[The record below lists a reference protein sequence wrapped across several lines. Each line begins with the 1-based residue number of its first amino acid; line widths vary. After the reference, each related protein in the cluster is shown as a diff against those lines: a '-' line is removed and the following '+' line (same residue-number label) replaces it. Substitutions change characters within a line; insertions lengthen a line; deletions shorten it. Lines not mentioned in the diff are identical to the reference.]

1 MGCRLHSTKG
11 TFKVN
16 QPADRQ
22 SLNILIVEDEPL
34 IAMLAE
40 EMVAELGHFPLMAAS
55 SEAALRCMA
64 ENRIDAAILDFTLAG
79 ETSEEVAQALREQQ
93 IPLAFT
99 TGHGPDLSEFFQ
111 SDMVL
116 PKPYTISEF
125 SDLVEALCIS
135 SANIRSED

>member
-1 MGCRLHSTKG
+1 
-11 TFKVN
+11 VN
-16 QPADRQ
+16 QPADLQ

-40 EMVAELGHFPLMAAS
+40 EMVAELGHFPIVAAS

-64 ENRIDAAILDFTLAG
+64 ENRVDAAILDFTLAG

-99 TGHGPDLSEFFQ
+99 TGHGPDLTEFFQ
-111 SDMVL
+111 SDLVL
-116 PKPYTISEF
+116 PKPYTLSEF
-125 SDLVEALCIS
+125 SDLVEALCLS
-135 SANIRSED
+135 SANIHNQI